1 MDRIDKYLNS
11 IYRDVS
17 DSSRDTEDLKQEM
30 KSHLMETVNEL
41 QENGITENESIR
53 IAIERFGEEFQIRN
67 ELNQVVRFQK
77 LFAQKTLISSLFLLA
92 VSVILLITSFFVH
105 QGYLKRY
112 NAMDSQLKLVERK
125 LVTEGISGA
134 DTFLKELFKNE
145 QNNQLTYVA
154 IKELPKDFDITK
166 SNDVF
171 PGEIKYSYPQEIKKE
186 YYNNG
191 FGHEVVVNNIRY
203 FLETGVKTSSNIN
216 SSSLY
221 TGLAILVFVA
231 CWVLWII
238 WSIINVYR
246 YGKLNTNWCILL
258 VLTGIIGYFIFS
270 LSVNPN
276 SVPNNKRNKIMYISI
291 FGFIVIAF
299 VLFYIL
305 SEPYRVQRLY
315 DLILH

>member
-17 DSSRDTEDLKQEM
+17 NSSKDTDDLKQEM
-30 KSHLMETVNEL
+30 KSHLMEAVKEL
-41 QENGITENESIR
+41 QEKGITEDESIR

-67 ELNQVVRFQK
+67 ELNQVLRFQK

-92 VSVILLITSFFVH
+92 VSAILLITSFFVH

-112 NAMDSQLKLVERK
+112 NAMNSQLNLVERK
-125 LVTEGISGA
+125 LVTEGISSA
-134 DTFLKELFKNE
+134 DTFLKELFKDE

-171 PGEIKYSYPQEIKKE
+171 PGEIKYSYPQKIDEE
-186 YYNNG
+186 YYNNRL
-191 FGHEVVVNNIRY
+191 GHEVGVNNIRY
-203 FLETGVKTSSNIN
+203 FLETGVETSANID

-258 VLTGIIGYFIFS
+258 VLTSIIGYFIFS

-305 SEPYRVQRLY
+305 SEPYRARRLY

>member
-41 QENGITENESIR
+41 QENGITEDESIR

-203 FLETGVKTSSNIN
+203 FLEAGVKTSSNIN

-276 SVPNNKRNKIMYISI
+276 NKRNKIMYISI
-291 FGFIVIAF
+291 FGFIIIAF